1 MHKNRKMAWDTRT
14 LVFLGLLAA
23 MHVVLT
29 RVFVI
34 EIGSDYRISLGS
46 VCTIMAGLWFGPV
59 GGGVCGL
66 VSDILGCIL
75 KGYAINP
82 LITVAGV
89 IWGVI
94 PALMRFALVGKK
106 TKKMAVLC
114 VAVAITSV
122 FSTLVF
128 TTAGIAFINGGEF
141 WVSAMAL
148 LPGRL
153 AQWAI
158 MTPIYCVLTCMLY
171 FSPITNMV
179 MNAAVRRVK
188 DTAHA

>member
-1 MHKNRKMAWDTRT
+1 MQKNKKTAWDTRV
-14 LVFLGLLAA
+14 LVFLGLLVA

-29 RVFVI
+29 RLFVI
-34 EIGSDYRISLGS
+34 ELGSYRISLGS
-46 VCTIMAGLWFGPV
+46 VSTIMAGLWFGPV
-59 GGGVCGL
+59 AGGVSGF

-82 LITVAGV
+82 LITVAG
-89 IWGVI
+89 ILWGVI
-94 PALMRFALVGKK
+94 PAMMRRFIVGTK
-106 TKKMAVLC
+106 TKKTAALC
-114 VAVAITSV
+114 VGVAITSV

-128 TTAGIAFINGGEF
+128 TTAGLAWINGGEF
-141 WVSAMAL
+141 WVSVMAI

-153 AQWAI
+153 VQWAL

-171 FSPITNMV
+171 FSPITSMV
-179 MNAAVRRVK
+179 LNATVRRVK

>member
-1 MHKNRKMAWDTRT
+1 MQKNRKMAWDTRI
-14 LVFLGLLAA
+14 LVFLGLLVA
-23 MHVVLT
+23 MHIVLT
-29 RVFVI
+29 RLFVI
-34 EIGSDYRISLGS
+34 ELGSYRIAIGS

-59 GGGVCGL
+59 AGGVCGF

-89 IWGVI
+89 LWGVI
-94 PALMRFALVGKK
+94 PALMRFTVTGRK
-106 TKKMAVLC
+106 TKKTVMLC

-122 FSTLVF
+122 FSTLGF
-128 TTAGIAFINGGEF
+128 TTAGVAFINGGEF
-141 WVSAMAL
+141 WVSVMAI

-153 AQWAI
+153 IQWAI

-179 MNAAVRRVK
+179 LNATVRRIK
-188 DTAHA
+188 NTAHA